1 MKNRDTTSK
10 IIQIIVPLYILPK
23 LFLHQDELGRLA
35 DEASDW
41 LGWGIQAYRIASI
54 IAIVLYLINCF
65 KNVIYLLMEWKE
77 SPGETLL
84 FLNTLMERVDLIV
97 MLALQLFFV
106 AVGGGVFDSVVYL
119 NGMNGTGNISYV
131 LQWFIVGIGGAG
143 GNGAVCPEV
152 YRPVEGVW

>member
-1 MKNRDTTSK
+1 M
-10 IIQIIVPLYILPK
+10 
-23 LFLHQDELGRLA
+23 GRLA

-41 LGWGIQAYRIASI
+41 LGWGIQAYRVALIF
-54 IAIVLYLINCF
+54 AIVLYLIHCF

-77 SPGETLL
+77 SLGETLL

-119 NGMNGTGNISYV
+119 N
-131 LQWFIVGIGGAG
+131 
-143 GNGAVCPEV
+143 
-152 YRPVEGVW
+152 